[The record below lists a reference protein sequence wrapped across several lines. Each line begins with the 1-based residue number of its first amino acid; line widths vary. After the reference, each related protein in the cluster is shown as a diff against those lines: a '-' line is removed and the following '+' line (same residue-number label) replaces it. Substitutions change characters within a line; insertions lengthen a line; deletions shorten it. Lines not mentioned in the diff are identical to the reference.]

1 MVHILLINK
10 LAFPIQQ
17 VTAGKKNKR
26 ATTKI
31 HRCMSVCGFVFFLC
45 VYEFQQRT
53 DFCND
58 LYHKKQIVKKK
69 KKQAAQQ
76 STMLYSLPE
85 AQKEHEAMGDSR
97 NRSKSTNLSSQLI
110 KDKPSRHTKRNSSI
124 SLTHATLF
132 HLLSWHLFCQHF

>member
-1 MVHILLINK
+1 MHKKKHMVHILLINK

-58 LYHKKQIVKKK
+58 LYDKKQIVKKK
-69 KKQAAQQ
+69 KKSRQH
-76 STMLYSLPE
+76 SSLQCCTVCQKLKKNMKQWVTVVTE
-85 AQKEHEAMGDSR
+85 AKVQTCHHS
-97 NRSKSTNLSSQLI
+97 
-110 KDKPSRHTKRNSSI
+110 
-124 SLTHATLF
+124 
-132 HLLSWHLFCQHF
+132 